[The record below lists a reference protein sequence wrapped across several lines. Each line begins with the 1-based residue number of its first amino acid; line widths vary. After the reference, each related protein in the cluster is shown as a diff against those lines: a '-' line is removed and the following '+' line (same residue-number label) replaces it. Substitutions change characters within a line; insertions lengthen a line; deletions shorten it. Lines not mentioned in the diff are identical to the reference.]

1 MANTYRDIP
10 QASDI
15 LSQSQKDI
23 RANFDY
29 IANTLGTSLKSGD
42 HQISLN
48 GVDTTTF
55 EGRHLQVALN
65 NRSGGPPTVAGI
77 GDGTDSLIYSSNG
90 NLFYGSQLGAGA
102 FQLTTFNAGANFGGL
117 GTTSTTTPT
126 AGAVASTNAGWTF
139 LPGGLIL
146 QYGRILAPAA
156 TGIVNYP
163 IIFPNNVLG
172 VFFNFGRNASS
183 TDSFWINTSGTNTT
197 GTFSFRGSTS
207 SAVIFYWA
215 AIGN

>member
-1 MANTYRDIP
+1 MANIYKDIP

-29 IANTLGTSLKSGD
+29 LANTLGTSLKSGD
-42 HQISLN
+42 HQIAIN

-55 EGRHLQVALN
+55 EGRHRQISLN

-90 NLFYGSQLGAGA
+90 NLFFGTALGAGA
-102 FQLTTFNAGANFGGL
+102 FQLTTFNAGANFGLQNIYQVGPPQL
-117 GTTSTTTPT
+117 SG
-126 AGAVASTNAGWTF
+126 GWTF

-146 QYGRILAPAA
+146 QYGKNDVAA
-156 TGIVNYP
+156 SINTYTFNFP
-163 IIFPNNVLG
+163 FAFPNNV
-172 VFFNFGRNASS
+172 FNIQITPFRAASNPGNDNEFWVVS
-183 TDSFWINTSGTNTT
+183 GFTTSQFQIFNKGAHSFQFMW
-197 GTFSFRGSTS
+197 
-207 SAVIFYWA
+207 V